1 VTVVRAAAV
10 SCAVW
15 LFAALP
21 TVAEACA
28 VCASGQE
35 EQSTAAFRY
44 STALL
49 SLLPL
54 ALIGGAVLWFR
65 RRMRQLEL
73 HGPVG
78 PARVPASR

>member
-1 VTVVRAAAV
+1 MGWIACTVWMLV
-10 SCAVW
+10 
-15 LFAALP
+15 ALP
-21 TVAEACA
+21 RVAEACA

-35 EQSTAAFRY
+35 EQSTVAFRY
-44 STALL
+44 TTVLL

-54 ALIGGAVLWFR
+54 AMIGGGVFWLG

-73 HGPVG
+73 REPAP